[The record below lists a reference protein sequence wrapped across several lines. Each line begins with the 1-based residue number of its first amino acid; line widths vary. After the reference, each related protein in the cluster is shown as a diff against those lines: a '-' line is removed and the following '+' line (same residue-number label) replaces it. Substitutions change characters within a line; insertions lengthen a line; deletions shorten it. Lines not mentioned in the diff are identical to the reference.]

1 MSLSYSARHRD
12 AVLDLWRGIALT
24 DMALVHL
31 ALYPIGMPDGWAAWI
46 GQYTRFAA
54 GAFVLIAGI
63 AVARVY
69 GASLFPAGEGT
80 RRTLKALVRRALLL
94 VCVDRLAA
102 IAFALI
108 EGHRLVPPG
117 VDPGTP
123 SAAALLF
130 LEHPGVT
137 GGLLILYAQLLI
149 ITPVVEFLRRR
160 WGAMAPLA
168 ASALVYTVAWLGP
181 YASYDS
187 PWPFPFAAWQPLFT
201 VGYVFSERFERL
213 GRGNYS
219 HAWIAVVSLLFA
231 GLFVARNGDD
241 IGLLS
246 PELLPWLQFVKVP
259 LNVYELTW
267 YLVASVFVFTW
278 FAAAWHFAGCLR
290 KVLSWLT
297 LLGRK
302 SLLVYVAHLFIEIPI
317 LELVT
322 VMDPSPPARALMLPL
337 TAVLLVIVA
346 ATSER
351 LDRVLTARHISLGK
365 ALRIPNAGVVGTGVA
380 ATALLAVL
388 VLGRAVGPPESWYA
402 AREQPDTVIEPAA
415 IDVLPAVQEDQ
426 PGGAV
431 LEVEAEGTMID
442 RFPELSEEFP
452 DNPVLHG
459 VEEAATEDASEE
471 GPAVDLTPE
480 DDLQARPGFLSPGV
494 YAL

>member
-1 MSLSYSARHRD
+1 MSSNRSPRQRD

-24 DMALVHL
+24 DMAWVHL
-31 ALYPIGMPDGWAAWI
+31 ALYPIGMPDEWAAWI

-123 SAAALLF
+123 SVAAFLF

-149 ITPVVEFLRRR
+149 ITPAIEYLRRR
-160 WGAMAPLA
+160 WGALAPLG

-213 GRGNYS
+213 GRGDYS
-219 HAWIAVVSLLFA
+219 YAWVAVVSLAFA
-231 GLFVARNGDD
+231 GLFVARNGAD
-241 IGLLS
+241 IGMVPPS
-246 PELLPWLQFVKVP
+246 LLPTWSFVKVP
-259 LNVYELTW
+259 LNVCELAW
-267 YLVASVFVFTW
+267 YVVASVFVFTW
-278 FAAAWHFAGCLR
+278 FATAWQCARSLR
-290 KVLSWLT
+290 TVLSWLT

-317 LELVT
+317 IELVT
-322 VMDPSPPARALMLPL
+322 VTDPSPPARALMLPL
-337 TAVLLVIVA
+337 AAVLLVIIA
-346 ATSER
+346 ATSEW
-351 LDRVLTARHISLGK
+351 LDRIFAARHVPVGK
-365 ALRIPNAGVVGTGVA
+365 GLRIPNAGVVGTGVA
-380 ATALLAVL
+380 VTALLAVL
-388 VLGRAVGPPESWYA
+388 VLGRAVGPPASWHA
-402 AREQPDTVIEPAA
+402 TQEHGDTVIEPAA
-415 IDVLPAVQEDQ
+415 MDVLPAVQEDQ
-426 PGGAV
+426 PGGTV
-431 LEVEAEGTMID
+431 LEVEAEGTMIH

-452 DNPVLHG
+452 DDPQRRG

-471 GPAVDLTPE
+471 GPAVDLIPE

-494 YAL
+494 HAL

>member
-1 MSLSYSARHRD
+1 MSFSHSPRQRD

-31 ALYPIGMPDGWAAWI
+31 ALYPIGMPHEWAAWI

-69 GASLFPAGEGT
+69 GARLFTGRETT

-123 SAAALLF
+123 SVAALLF

-149 ITPVVEFLRRR
+149 ITPAIEFLRRR

-181 YASYDS
+181 YASYHS

-213 GRGNYS
+213 GRGDYS
-219 HAWIAVVSLLFA
+219 YAWAAVVSLVFA
-231 GLFVARNGDD
+231 GLFVARNGGD

-246 PELLPWLQFVKVP
+246 PELLPWLKFVKVP

-278 FAAAWHFAGCLR
+278 FAAAWHLAGRLR
-290 KVLSWLT
+290 KALSWLT

-317 LELVT
+317 VEFVT
-322 VMDPSPPARALMLPL
+322 VTDPTPPARALMLPL
-337 TAVLLVIVA
+337 AAALLVIVA
-346 ATSER
+346 GTSER
-351 LDRVLTARHISLGK
+351 LDRVFAARHISLGR
-365 ALRIPNAGVVGTGVA
+365 ALRIPNAGLVGTGVA
-380 ATALLAVL
+380 VTALLAVL

-402 AREQPDTVIEPAA
+402 AREQGDTVIDPPAM
-415 IDVLPAVQEDQ
+415 DVLPAVQEDQ
-426 PGGAV
+426 PGV
-431 LEVEAEGTMID
+431 TVVEVEAEGTVID
-442 RFPELSEEFP
+442 PFPEQFEEVVGDP
-452 DNPVLHG
+452 PLHG
-459 VEEAATEDASEE
+459 VEDTATEDASEE

-480 DDLQARPGFLSPGV
+480 DDLQARPAFLSPGAH
-494 YAL
+494 AL